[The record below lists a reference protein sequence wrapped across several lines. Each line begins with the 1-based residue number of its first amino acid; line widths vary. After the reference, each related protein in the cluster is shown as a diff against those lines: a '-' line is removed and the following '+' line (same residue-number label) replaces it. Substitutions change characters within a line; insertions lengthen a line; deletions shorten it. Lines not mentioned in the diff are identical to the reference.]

1 MIKKMK
7 LIPKILLINIFI
19 LAGCNSSDNSSSGN
33 SSTSSSQTV
42 SAATVNSTSAAEV
55 FSNFQLDLNPT
66 IVISGN
72 SATYK
77 NSDGTQGFE
86 IADLTGVNV
95 YYDDGADGA
104 LEIRFEH
111 SSFNDGNITI
121 TLSGFVDRGNEGYID
136 EFTIEKAEIKKSD
149 GTTKEISSVVNT
161 KKTNLGTNLKRS
173 ASDMTENNISVPDF
187 SGSPT
192 VDEWNRFMI
201 GTAILAAD
209 TSTTGG
215 DLTFVQFTSSTAGI
229 YYDITGSDAGDSGN
243 FTYTY
248 SQDSDTTGKL
258 VINLTWTESDTSN
271 SDYGTSFAE
280 VDYMDLTFS
289 DFYNGDYK
297 ETVGTETNLK
307 TGETKQDAPES
318 LDSGVFNTITNVE
331 VYLEEKKI
339 TVSTN

>member
-1 MIKKMK
+1 M
-7 LIPKILLINIFI
+7 LF
-19 LAGCNSSDNSSSGN
+19 AGCKSSNSSSSG
-33 SSTSSSQTV
+33 SSSSNSQTEV
-42 SAATVNSTSAAEV
+42 AATVNSTSAPEV
-55 FSNFQLDLNPT
+55 FNNFTLELNPE
-66 IVISGN
+66 IVITGN
-72 SATYK
+72 TATYY
-77 NSDGTQGFE
+77 NDDGSQGFE
-86 IADLTGVNV
+86 LATSILTDVSV
-95 YYDDGADGA
+95 KYDDTPDGG
-104 LEIRFEH
+104 LLLIFT
-111 SSFNDGNITI
+111 SPSFSDGNITI

-136 EFTIEKAEIKKSD
+136 EFTVEKAEVNKND
-149 GTTKEISSVVNT
+149 GTTTEITSVANT
-161 KKTNLGTNLKRS
+161 KKSNLGTKLKRS
-173 ASDMTENNISVPDF
+173 ASDMTENNISLPDF

-192 VDEWNRFMI
+192 VDEWNKYMV
-201 GTAILAAD
+201 GTALLATD
-209 TSTTGG
+209 LSTTGG
-215 DLTFVQFTSSTAGI
+215 DLTFVQFTSSTDGI

-297 ETVGTETNLK
+297 ETGGTETNLK
-307 TGETKQDAPES
+307 TGEIKQDAPES